1 MGVWL
6 RSLMSPLIAMSV
18 AAALTACGNPE
29 NTELQAVPTFPSA
42 PQPGAAAA
50 KARST
55 LLPTDCNQVLSGAV
69 GMSALLGQPVDSVQS
84 KSVIG
89 VSAPAVGRLEK
100 VTCQYRRQ
108 SAKGGPTDVTLNL
121 YAYTDARAAEEHMGT
136 NLRVEKATARTVQD
150 AHIGVAPAAYLEQ
163 PEQALLFVTNGR
175 SAVTVSMRYGVMP
188 PDQTRPIMLDLAQRV
203 LPNLA
208 PEPTLEPR

>member
-1 MGVWL
+1 VL
-6 RSLMSPLIAMSV
+6 PLIAMSL
-18 AAALTACGNPE
+18 AGGLSGCGNAQD
-29 NTELQAVPTFPSA
+29 TEVQAVPTFPSA

-50 KARST
+50 KARTT
-55 LLPTDCNQVLSGAV
+55 LLPNDCNDVLSGAV

-121 YAYTDARAAEEHMGT
+121 YAYTDAQAAEQHMGT
-136 NLRVEKATARTVQD
+136 NLEVEKASARTVQD
-150 AHIGVAPAAYLEQ
+150 THIGVAPATYLEQ

-175 SAVTVSMRYGVMP
+175 SAVTVAMRYGVMP
-188 PDQTRPIMLDLAQRV
+188 PDQTRPVMLDLAQRV

-208 PEPTLEPR
+208 PEPVFEPR